1 MVTADGDESGEL
13 SKLQQSYELL
23 GELSRDERVTVYV
36 ARDRS
41 SGKEVAIKVLRASDA
56 PGRESLAHYASDA
69 RMLTALEHPNIIA
82 VHAVKWLSEDV
93 VAVVTE
99 RVRGPSLRQVLD
111 VAGTLPVARATEV
124 IRGLGRALA
133 WAHSSQI
140 MHRDMRPE
148 NVIFE
153 DRTGRVVLSDF
164 GLARRIE
171 TVPAAGEPD
180 PYRAPELVDGR
191 YPDRR
196 SDVYS
201 LGIVG
206 WELLTGRRPWP
217 DDMEPL
223 TPGERAPDPPPLAE
237 VRPGLPAA
245 LVAAIE
251 GAVQLERDRRIP
263 DVVTFMERLTGVAPP
278 EPEVAEEEE
287 AAQEQETSFAPTEWV
302 ALPVPRMPQRPR

>member
-1 MVTADGDESGEL
+1 MVTADGEESGEL
-13 SKLQQSYELL
+13 SKLQQTHELL

-41 SGKEVAIKVLRASDA
+41 SGKEVAIKVLRAPDA
-56 PGRESLAHYASDA
+56 QGRESLAHYASDA

-82 VHAVKWLSEDV
+82 VYAVKWLSEDV

-171 TVPAAGEPD
+171 GPGASSDPAAD
-180 PYRAPELVDGR
+180 AYRAPELSDGR
-191 YPDRR
+191 Y
-196 SDVYS
+196 
-201 LGIVG
+201 
-206 WELLTGRRPWP
+206 
-217 DDMEPL
+217 
-223 TPGERAPDPPPLAE
+223 
-237 VRPGLPAA
+237 
-245 LVAAIE
+245 
-251 GAVQLERDRRIP
+251 
-263 DVVTFMERLTGVAPP
+263 
-278 EPEVAEEEE
+278 
-287 AAQEQETSFAPTEWV
+287 
-302 ALPVPRMPQRPR
+302 